1 MYAVEGTLAIALVAQ
16 VSRFSYLLST
26 IREGEPTEEN
36 FREQTS
42 RLLLTVLIGY
52 AISLQKRKFKTINVI
67 YLRHINSSLLDRN
80 NVLKLRA
87 QY

>member
-36 FREQTS
+36 GRE
-42 RLLLTVLIGY
+42 
-52 AISLQKRKFKTINVI
+52 
-67 YLRHINSSLLDRN
+67 
-80 NVLKLRA
+80 
-87 QY
+87 

>member
-16 VSRFSYLLST
+16 VSRISYLLST

-42 RLLLTVLIGY
+42 RPLLTVLIGY

>member
-26 IREGEPTEEN
+26 IREGEPTEEYTI
-36 FREQTS
+36 RP
-42 RLLLTVLIGY
+42 LPTVLIGY

-67 YLRHINSSLLDRN
+67 YLRHINSSLLDCN